1 MVKSIAKALE
11 LTVKETMYW
20 RWAAW
25 TLPFVALALVVTEY
39 LLGWDSALQKTVIS
53 IVVIFFGVSVYWWW
67 WALTRIIL
75 LLSALKKTEESFEEI
90 KHELRLTREELK
102 KK

>member
-1 MVKSIAKALE
+1 MVKEISKLWERTSREAE
-11 LTVKETMYW
+11 YW
-20 RWAAW
+20 RFAAW

-39 LLGWDSALQKTVIS
+39 LLGWDTALQKTVIS

-75 LLSALKKTEESFEEI
+75 LLSALKKTEDGFEEI
-90 KHELRLTREELK
+90 KQELRLTREVLK